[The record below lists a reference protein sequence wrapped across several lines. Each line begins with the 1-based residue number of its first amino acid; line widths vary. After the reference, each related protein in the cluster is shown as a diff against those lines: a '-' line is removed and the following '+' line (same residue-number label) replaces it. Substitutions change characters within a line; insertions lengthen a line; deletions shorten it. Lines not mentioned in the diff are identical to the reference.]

1 MNWEGNS
8 NPSILTQTWQHHRLL
23 KMKMETGNQGL
34 GKKSHLAYFV
44 KSKIFHDLLIVV
56 FVENATYQDITV
68 FEKNRG
74 VSNVS

>member
-1 MNWEGNS
+1 
-8 NPSILTQTWQHHRLL
+8 
-23 KMKMETGNQGL
+23 METGNQGL

-68 FEKNRG
+68 FEKIEVFAMFLNFFVGFSKNIQRIPSQKK
-74 VSNVS
+74 V